1 MRARTFLFLILAIG
15 TAGLA
20 AMFVRGWMSAQQ
32 AAIASKAAAPASAI
46 AATEVLVAAH
56 PIPAGTFI
64 KADDLSWQVW
74 PDGKLADDYVAK
86 DKGSDQA
93 NKTEPFLG
101 AVVKTGF
108 QTGEPITE
116 VRVAKPGDRGFL
128 AAVLSPGT
136 RAVALPV
143 TPNSGVSGFV
153 LPGDHVDVLVTHVL
167 PAQGSEKRSIN
178 VTETAL
184 EDVRVIAV
192 DQTTND
198 QSNAP
203 VLAKTI
209 TLEATP
215 KQAEVLSLIEQMGKV
230 SLSLR
235 GLAVTKADIDERA
248 KKSRYTVDSEASS
261 LLTRS
266 TAPTV
271 VQVVRGSKTTMEGGA
286 SATFVPKIDGGDVPE
301 QSDPATETSAA
312 QSAALAAQLP

>member
-1 MRARTFLFLILAIG
+1 MRARTLLFLILAVG

-32 AAIASKAAAPASAI
+32 AAFTKAAPAPVV

-64 KADDLSWQVW
+64 KADDLSWQAW
-74 PDGKLADDYVAK
+74 PDGKLAEGYVSK

-93 NKTEPFLG
+93 NQTGPFIG

-108 QTGEPITE
+108 QIGEPVTE

-136 RAVALPV
+136 RAVALSV
-143 TPNSGVSGFV
+143 TANSGVSGFV
-153 LPGDHVDVLVTHVL
+153 LPGDHVDILVTHVL
-167 PAQGSEKRSIN
+167 PSEGTEKRTIN

-184 EDVRVIAV
+184 EDIRVIAV

-203 VLAKTI
+203 VLAKTV

-235 GLAVTKADIDERA
+235 GLAVTKADTDDRA
-248 KKSRYTVDSEASS
+248 AKSRYTVDSEAST

-266 TAPTV
+266 TTPTV

-286 SATFVPKIDGGDVPE
+286 SATSVPKIDGGDAPM

-312 QSAALAAQLP
+312 LSAAMAAQLP